1 MKLGNFQR
9 NEEKRMKNLVTK
21 SLGAALLSVCVGTVT
36 AAPLPADD
44 VSELFG
50 TDLQNLNV
58 APLSQATMQETKGE
72 FMQLFGFVLAAAAVD
87 LAFTAVMWGS
97 YIDVAAKEGAVGED
111 DVIIQ
116 DSAGAEE
123 ISGTSGPSAPTTDV
137 TKTQDSYT
145 NPIED
150 MKSCDTFCVETHGI

>member
-1 MKLGNFQR
+1 MK
-9 NEEKRMKNLVTK
+9 KLVSK
-21 SLGAALLSVCVGTVT
+21 SLGAAMLSICVGTVT

-50 TDLQNLNV
+50 AGRHSTEV
-58 APLSQATMQETKGE
+58 TVLSQTSMQETKGE

-123 ISGTSGPSAPTTDV
+123 ISGTSGPSAPRTDD
-137 TKTQDSYT
+137 TKAHEDST
-145 NPIED
+145 NTIED
-150 MKSCDTFCVETHGI
+150 MKACDTFCVETHGI